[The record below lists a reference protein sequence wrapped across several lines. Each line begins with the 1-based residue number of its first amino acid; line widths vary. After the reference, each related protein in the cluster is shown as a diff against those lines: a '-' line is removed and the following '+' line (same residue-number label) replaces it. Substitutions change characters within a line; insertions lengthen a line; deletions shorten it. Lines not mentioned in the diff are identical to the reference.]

1 MVTRD
6 TGAVRGKARFS
17 TSVVVKQD
25 RTFGELRIYNPKAT
39 LAGPIFLLPTFS
51 PLSGAT
57 HMTEIVLW
65 LIAFALILYYSIKMW
80 ETKVS
85 AGLNKV
91 MPRVIKNSDENRWVW
106 SLALATLGA
115 TTLVRPI
122 DILLT
127 VILLLI
133 AGLIAWK
140 VTSWAMSNV
149 NF

>member
-1 MVTRD
+1 
-6 TGAVRGKARFS
+6 
-17 TSVVVKQD
+17 
-25 RTFGELRIYNPKAT
+25 
-39 LAGPIFLLPTFS
+39 
-51 PLSGAT
+51 
-57 HMTEIVLW
+57 MTEIVLW

-91 MPRVIKNSDENRWVW
+91 MPRVIKNGDENRWVW

-127 VILLLI
+127 VILLVI

>member
-1 MVTRD
+1 
-6 TGAVRGKARFS
+6 
-17 TSVVVKQD
+17 
-25 RTFGELRIYNPKAT
+25 
-39 LAGPIFLLPTFS
+39 
-51 PLSGAT
+51 
-57 HMTEIVLW
+57 MTEIVLW

-115 TTLVRPI
+115 TPLVRPI
-122 DILLT
+122 EILLT
-127 VILLLI
+127 VILLVI

>member
-1 MVTRD
+1 
-6 TGAVRGKARFS
+6 
-17 TSVVVKQD
+17 
-25 RTFGELRIYNPKAT
+25 
-39 LAGPIFLLPTFS
+39 
-51 PLSGAT
+51 
-57 HMTEIVLW
+57 MTEIVLW
-65 LIAFALILYYSIKMW
+65 LIAFALILYYSIKLW

-91 MPRVIKNSDENRWVW
+91 MPRVIKSGDENRWVW

-127 VILLLI
+127 VILLAI

>member
-1 MVTRD
+1 
-6 TGAVRGKARFS
+6 
-17 TSVVVKQD
+17 
-25 RTFGELRIYNPKAT
+25 
-39 LAGPIFLLPTFS
+39 
-51 PLSGAT
+51 
-57 HMTEIVLW
+57 MTEIVLW

-80 ETKVS
+80 ETKDS

-122 DILLT
+122 EILLT
-127 VILLLI
+127 VILLVI

>member
-1 MVTRD
+1 
-6 TGAVRGKARFS
+6 
-17 TSVVVKQD
+17 
-25 RTFGELRIYNPKAT
+25 
-39 LAGPIFLLPTFS
+39 
-51 PLSGAT
+51 
-57 HMTEIVLW
+57 MTEIVLW

-91 MPRVIKNSDENRWVW
+91 MPRVIKSSDDNRWVW

-115 TTLVRPI
+115 TTLVRPV

-127 VILLLI
+127 VVLLVI
-133 AGLIAWK
+133 AGLIASK

>member
-1 MVTRD
+1 
-6 TGAVRGKARFS
+6 
-17 TSVVVKQD
+17 
-25 RTFGELRIYNPKAT
+25 
-39 LAGPIFLLPTFS
+39 
-51 PLSGAT
+51 
-57 HMTEIVLW
+57 MTEIVLW
-65 LIAFALILYYSIKMW
+65 LIAFALILYYSIKLW

-91 MPRVIKNSDENRWVW
+91 MPRVIKNGDENRWVW

-127 VILLLI
+127 VILLVI

>member
-1 MVTRD
+1 
-6 TGAVRGKARFS
+6 
-17 TSVVVKQD
+17 
-25 RTFGELRIYNPKAT
+25 
-39 LAGPIFLLPTFS
+39 
-51 PLSGAT
+51 
-57 HMTEIVLW
+57 MTEIVLW
-65 LIAFALILYYSIKMW
+65 LIAFALILYYSIKLW

-91 MPRVIKNSDENRWVW
+91 MPRVIKSGEENRRGW
-106 SLALATLGA
+106 SPALATLGA

-127 VILLLI
+127 VILLVI

>member
-1 MVTRD
+1 
-6 TGAVRGKARFS
+6 
-17 TSVVVKQD
+17 
-25 RTFGELRIYNPKAT
+25 
-39 LAGPIFLLPTFS
+39 
-51 PLSGAT
+51 
-57 HMTEIVLW
+57 MTEIVLW

-91 MPRVIKNSDENRWVW
+91 MPRVIKSGDENRWVW

-127 VILLLI
+127 VILLVI

>member
-1 MVTRD
+1 
-6 TGAVRGKARFS
+6 
-17 TSVVVKQD
+17 
-25 RTFGELRIYNPKAT
+25 
-39 LAGPIFLLPTFS
+39 
-51 PLSGAT
+51 
-57 HMTEIVLW
+57 MTEIVLW
-65 LIAFALILYYSIKMW
+65 LIAFALILYYSIKLW

-91 MPRVIKNSDENRWVW
+91 MPRVIKSGDENRWVW

-127 VILLLI
+127 VILLVI

>member
-1 MVTRD
+1 
-6 TGAVRGKARFS
+6 
-17 TSVVVKQD
+17 
-25 RTFGELRIYNPKAT
+25 
-39 LAGPIFLLPTFS
+39 
-51 PLSGAT
+51 
-57 HMTEIVLW
+57 MTEIVLW
-65 LIAFALILYYSIKMW
+65 LIAFALILYYSIRMW

-91 MPRVIKNSDENRWVW
+91 MPRVIKNGDENRWVW

-127 VILLLI
+127 VILLVI